1 MEQMNLFGKTDEKD
15 GLPVSGKC
23 MENLYRRLRYDAEEY
38 VDMFGRFPEA
48 DAIFP
53 WLFLGGSNAEVPTTI
68 KEVETLNSLSL
79 KEKKQVADVLA
90 KAFCGEEF
98 ILPRER
104 QWAEMLKK
112 DGMKL
117 VEVPVM
123 ERVAALRL
131 IAVKQNGM
139 ALQYCSGMPLATEAA
154 LIQNGLAFQFLLR
167 KLPTS
172 QYGSSDARVYLYW
185 RSLALSHN
193 GLALQYMD
201 DQEAS
206 ECFLAIKQNPE
217 AAKFV
222 TNEDVLAKCHGD
234 LKFLVDHL
242 DEIAAEIYSGK

>member
-1 MEQMNLFGKTDEKD
+1 MEQMNLFGGADSTD
-15 GLPVSGKC
+15 
-23 MENLYRRLRYDAEEY
+23 NLAIQREDLEAWYRVTSYDVEEY
-38 VDMFGRFPEA
+38 VDMFNRFPEA
-48 DAIFP
+48 DAILP
-53 WLFLGGSNAEVPTTI
+53 WLCSYTTQTMNDLTEKQI
-68 KEVETLNSLSL
+68 KRMNSLSL
-79 KEKKQVADVLA
+79 KEKKQVADALA

-185 RSLALSHN
+185 RSLALSRN

-242 DEIAAEIYSGK
+242 DEIAVEIYNRK

>member
-1 MEQMNLFGKTDEKD
+1 MEQMNLFGGVDSTD
-15 GLPVSGKC
+15 
-23 MENLYRRLRYDAEEY
+23 NLAIQREDLEAWYRVMSYDVEEY
-38 VDMFGRFPEA
+38 VDMFNRFPEA
-48 DAIFP
+48 NVILT
-53 WLFLGGSNAEVPTTI
+53 WLCSYTTQTMNDLTEKQI
-68 KEVETLNSLSL
+68 KRMKSLSL
-79 KEKKQVADVLA
+79 KEKKQVADVLE

-123 ERVAALRL
+123 ERVAALCL

>member
-1 MEQMNLFGKTDEKD
+1 MEQMNLFGKTNEED
-15 GLPVSGKC
+15 GLPVSREYI
-23 MENLYRRLRYDAEEY
+23 ENLYFRLRYDAGEY

-48 DAIFP
+48 DAVLP
-53 WLFLGGSNAEVPTTI
+53 WLFLGGRNAGLTPTI
-68 KEVETLNSLSL
+68 EEVETLNSLSV
-79 KEKKQVADVLA
+79 KEKKQIAIVLA

-98 ILPRER
+98 LLSWER

-117 VEVPVM
+117 VEVPTS
-123 ERVAALRL
+123 ERVAALCL
-131 IAVKQNGM
+131 IAVKQNWM
-139 ALQYCSGMPLATEAA
+139 ALQYCSGMPLAVEAA
-154 LIQNGLAFQFLLR
+154 LIQNGLAFQFLRR

-172 QYGSSDARVYLYW
+172 LYGPSDARVYAYW

-201 DQEAS
+201 EQEPG

-222 TNEDVLAKCHGD
+222 TNKEVFVKCHAD

-242 DEIAAEIYSGK
+242 DEIATEIYSGK

>member
-1 MEQMNLFGKTDEKD
+1 MEQMNLFGGVDSTD
-15 GLPVSGKC
+15 
-23 MENLYRRLRYDAEEY
+23 NLAIQREDLEAWYRVMSYDVEEY
-38 VDMFGRFPEA
+38 VDMFNRFPEA
-48 DAIFP
+48 NVILT
-53 WLFLGGSNAEVPTTI
+53 WLCSYTTQTMNDLTEKQI
-68 KEVETLNSLSL
+68 KRMKSLSL
-79 KEKKQVADVLA
+79 KEKKQVADVLE

-242 DEIAAEIYSGK
+242 DEIAVEIYNRK

>member
-1 MEQMNLFGKTDEKD
+1 MEQMNLFGGVDSTD
-15 GLPVSGKC
+15 
-23 MENLYRRLRYDAEEY
+23 NLAIPREDLEAWYRVMSYNVEEY
-38 VDMFGRFPEA
+38 VDMFNRFPEA
-48 DAIFP
+48 DAILP
-53 WLFLGGSNAEVPTTI
+53 WLCPYTTQTMNDLTEKQI
-68 KEVETLNSLSL
+68 KRMNSLSL

-104 QWAEMLKK
+104 QWVEMLKK

-154 LIQNGLAFQFLLR
+154 LIQNGLAFQFLIR

-201 DQEAS
+201 EQEAS

>member
-1 MEQMNLFGKTDEKD
+1 MEQMNLFGGVDSTD
-15 GLPVSGKC
+15 
-23 MENLYRRLRYDAEEY
+23 NLAIQREDLEAWYRVMSYDVEEY
-38 VDMFGRFPEA
+38 VDMFNRFPEA
-48 DAIFP
+48 NVILT
-53 WLFLGGSNAEVPTTI
+53 WLCSYTTQTMNDLTEKQI
-68 KEVETLNSLSL
+68 KRMKSLSL
-79 KEKKQVADVLA
+79 KEKKQVADVLE